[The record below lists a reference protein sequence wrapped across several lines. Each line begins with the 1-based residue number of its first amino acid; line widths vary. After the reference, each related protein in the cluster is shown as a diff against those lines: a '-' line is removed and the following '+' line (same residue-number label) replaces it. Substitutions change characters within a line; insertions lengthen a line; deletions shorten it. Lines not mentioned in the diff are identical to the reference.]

1 MNSAPASPGIGLE
14 PLRVV
19 IVGHVDHGKSTL
31 VGRLIY
37 EMGSLPDGKF
47 EAIKAMC
54 ERRGMP
60 FEWAFLMDAFQSERD
75 QGITIDT
82 AQIWLRS
89 KTRDYVIID
98 APGHREFIKNMI
110 TGAASAE
117 AALLMIDASHGIQQ
131 QSRLHG
137 FLLNL
142 LGIRQVAVVVNKM
155 DLVGYSASHF
165 EEIRRTYAQYL
176 AGFGAQADY
185 VVPVSS
191 REGENLVHRAASM
204 PWYEGP
210 TLIEALETFRPAR
223 RPVDLPLR
231 LPVQDVYKFDDRRI
245 IVGRIESGHLA
256 VGDRIVFSPSNKS
269 VVVKSI
275 EGWSRPAPALQALAG
290 ESVGITLGEQIFIER
305 GELASRGDNLPI
317 LTNVFRG
324 RLIWLG
330 HEPLRQGAE
339 YRLKLGTREVA
350 VTAQRVERIFDA
362 DDLSVREANEVAR
375 HSVADVILRSRAM
388 LALDEAGSIQRTGRF
403 VLTDGH
409 NILAGGLID
418 MKGYPDQRESMTVRA
433 SNLLRVAH
441 GVTVSA
447 RQLRNGHRGG
457 VLWFTGLSGAGKST
471 IAMEVERRL
480 FQKGYMVY
488 VLDGDN
494 VRYGLNADLTFSP
507 RDRAEN
513 IRRIGEVAALFAD
526 AGMIAIAAFISPY
539 RADRQRARNAAK
551 EAFHEIY
558 VKADISTCEG
568 RDPKGLYKKARRGE
582 IQEFTGISA
591 PYEEPEAAEL
601 VVDTSALPIED
612 SVRAVV
618 DYVERYFIYSVTA
631 VNS

>member
-1 MNSAPASPGIGLE
+1 MSSAPASPGIGLE

-155 DLVGYSASHF
+155 DLVGYSATHF
-165 EEIRRTYAQYL
+165 EEIRRTYTQYL

-185 VVPVSS
+185 VVPVSA

-210 TLIEALETFRPAR
+210 TLIEALETFRSAR

-290 ESVGITLGEQIFIER
+290 ESVGITLDEQIFIER
-305 GELASRGDNLPI
+305 GEVASRADNLPI

-339 YRLKLGTREVA
+339 YRLKLGTREVT
-350 VTAQRVERIFDA
+350 VTAQRVERVFDT
-362 DDLSVREANEVAR
+362 DDLSVREAGEVAR
-375 HSVADVILRSRAM
+375 HGIADVILRSRAM
-388 LALDEAGSIQRTGRF
+388 LALDEAGTIQRTGRF

-441 GVTVSA
+441 GVTVSS

-526 AGMIAIAAFISPY
+526 SGMIAIAAFISPY

-551 EAFHEIY
+551 DAFHEIY
-558 VKADISTCEG
+558 VKADVSTCEG
-568 RDPKGLYKKARRGE
+568 RDPKGLYKKARSGE

-601 VVDTSALPIED
+601 VVDTSALTIED

-618 DYVERYFIYSVTA
+618 DYVEGNFAFSEA
-631 VNS
+631 AASN